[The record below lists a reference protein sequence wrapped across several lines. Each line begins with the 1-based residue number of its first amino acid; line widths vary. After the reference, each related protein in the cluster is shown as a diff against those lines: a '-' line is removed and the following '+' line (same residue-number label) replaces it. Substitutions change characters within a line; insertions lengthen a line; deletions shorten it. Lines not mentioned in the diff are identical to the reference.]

1 MGGIGCRGGFWFVKL
16 GVVRNPVAGGG
27 RLDAHWAEVAAAL
40 SDRFDDVEFR
50 ETEEPGDG
58 AVLARDLVALGC
70 EVVVAAG
77 GDGTISEVADGILQM
92 QAETGRGAVL
102 GVLPCGTGLDFARGL
117 GIPVDA
123 KSAVDRI
130 ADGADRVID
139 AGRIS
144 FIEDHGRLASRH
156 FVNIASLGMS
166 GATVRA
172 VNNDRRKG
180 RVSAKALFFWRTV
193 TEFLRY
199 RFQDVRITV
208 DDGVPVEAKVALV
221 AVANERFFGG
231 GMMIAPDAVPDD
243 GLFDIVILRAASKLK
258 LIFDIRLLYGGRH
271 RNHPAITILRG
282 RKVTVEPLGDPLANA
297 ALVDIDGESPGH
309 IPATYEMVP
318 MALKVR
324 C

>member
-1 MGGIGCRGGFWFVKL
+1 MKL

-297 ALVDIDGESPGH
+297 ALVDIDGELPGH